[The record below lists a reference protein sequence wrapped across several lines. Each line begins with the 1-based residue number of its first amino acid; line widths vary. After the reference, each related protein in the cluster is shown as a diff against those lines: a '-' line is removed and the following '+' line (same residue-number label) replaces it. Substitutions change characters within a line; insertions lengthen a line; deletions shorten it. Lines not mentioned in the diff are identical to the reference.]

1 MFVVSAA
8 RALALPGHVFVVHGD
23 VRQLS
28 ADAVLYPTRNLGNRK
43 WFPSG
48 KPPGCLPIPRTA
60 FTPDER
66 VIRVKGTDAGA
77 PCIYLSHCDGRFA
90 PRDACGTADG
100 SPEVRWFLEAAEQ
113 FLRDARAD
121 LLECGVARRL
131 AQEDEGGGR

>member
-90 PRDACGTADG
+90 PR
-100 SPEVRWFLEAAEQ
+100 V
-113 FLRDARAD
+113 
-121 LLECGVARRL
+121 
-131 AQEDEGGGR
+131 GGRAQCRCVVDAARPCRDPTPNPAPWRSR